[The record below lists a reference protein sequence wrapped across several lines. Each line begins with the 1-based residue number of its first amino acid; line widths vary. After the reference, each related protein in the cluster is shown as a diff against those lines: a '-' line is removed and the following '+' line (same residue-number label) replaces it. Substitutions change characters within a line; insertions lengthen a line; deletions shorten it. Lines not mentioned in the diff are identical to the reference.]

1 MSTRNYEVLFVER
14 GVADVRACE
23 MPEAGPGELLIRA
36 LVSTRNYEVL
46 FVERGVADVRACE
59 MPEAGP
65 GELLIRALV
74 SLLSRVFVG
83 SGEYTGSIP
92 SEHWIQPHR

>member
-1 MSTRNYEVLFVER
+1 M
-14 GVADVRACE
+14 
-23 MPEAGPGELLIRA
+23 
-36 LVSTRNYEVL
+36 STRNYEVL

-74 SLLSRVFVG
+74 SLLSPGTERAFLLG
-83 SGEYTGSIP
+83 LAEYIGSIP